1 MKIGM
6 GWILKPDEQAQK
18 PEAQKPI
25 VNTDKS
31 VFSPDTTGIIIMS
44 KIISI
49 IIDDIEFKRSDYV
62 NSRVTQNFYNFIK
75 RNSNEI
81 TYISYKEHNSDDHM
95 FLMYLKDGKLHSTQ
109 SLAFC
114 RVPSDFNFFSGYYI
128 NGEKLEYSIWLKKSR
143 KLKLENIQK
152 HIF

>member
-1 MKIGM
+1 M
-6 GWILKPDEQAQK
+6 ANR
-18 PEAQKPI
+18 A
-25 VNTDKS
+25 
-31 VFSPDTTGIIIMS
+31 IIMS

-49 IIDDIEFKRSDYV
+49 IIDNIEFKRSDYI

-75 RNSNEI
+75 RHSNEI
-81 TYISYKEHNSDDHM
+81 TYISYKEHNSDDHI
-95 FLMYLKDGKLHSTQ
+95 FIMYLKDSKLHSTQ
-109 SLAFC
+109 SSAFY
-114 RVPSDFNFFSGYYI
+114 RSDESNFFNNYYI